1 MGTSVEH
8 KCEQYGDEW
17 ARLRLGKPT
26 ASGFSRII
34 TATGV
39 PTRGVTRS
47 KYLYRLVAER
57 LLGQAMDDTAE
68 TKWMARGSAL
78 EDEALKAFV
87 LHPKK
92 SLGIQGVEKCGFFT
106 ALNGRAGA
114 SPDGVITGKK
124 NHLVEIKCAAPYT
137 HVGYLI
143 DGPGVDYKAQVQG
156 QLWVTGAECVHF
168 WAWHPN
174 MPPYYGVTPRNET
187 YINQLAAA
195 VSVFCDEVD
204 EAEAHCRGL
213 GSFRLAEKLRLSD
226 EMSVG
231 DILDGM

>member
-1 MGTSVEH
+1 MEH
-8 KCEQYGDEW
+8 KCNQYSDEW
-17 ARLRLGKPT
+17 ACLRLGKPT
-26 ASGFSRII
+26 ASGFHRII

-57 LLGQAMDDTAE
+57 LLKQAMDDNTE

-78 EDEALKAFV
+78 EDEALKEFV
-87 LHPKK
+87 LYPKK
-92 SLGIQGVEKCGFFT
+92 GLGIQGVEKCGFFT
-106 ALNGRAGA
+106 ALDGRAGA
-114 SPDGVITGKK
+114 SPDGVITGVGRKTK
-124 NHLVEIKCAAPYT
+124 SHLIEIKCAAPYT

-187 YINQLAAA
+187 YITQLAAA
-195 VSVFCDEVD
+195 VSVFCDELD

-226 EMSVG
+226 EMSA
-231 DILDGM
+231 DNFIAP